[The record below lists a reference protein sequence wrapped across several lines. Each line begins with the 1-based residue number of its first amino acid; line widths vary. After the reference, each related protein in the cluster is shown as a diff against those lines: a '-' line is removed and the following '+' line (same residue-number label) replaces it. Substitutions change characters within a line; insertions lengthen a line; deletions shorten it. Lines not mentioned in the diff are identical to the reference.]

1 MLLINVSV
9 FINMKLLKVT
19 ILDLFLFEI
28 LA

>member
-9 FINMKLLKVT
+9 FINIKLLKVT